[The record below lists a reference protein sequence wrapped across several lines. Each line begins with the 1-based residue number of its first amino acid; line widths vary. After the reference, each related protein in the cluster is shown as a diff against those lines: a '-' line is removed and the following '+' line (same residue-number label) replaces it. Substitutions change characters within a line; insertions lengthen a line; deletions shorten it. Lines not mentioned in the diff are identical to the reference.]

1 MIPFEIVSD
10 GSCDLTKEQA
20 AELNIKIVPFYVSLD
35 GINYQKEIEELSLDT
50 FYDKMLGEN
59 IYPRTSLPSV
69 HDYIDAFTPIL
80 ERGHNVICFTITNT
94 LSGSVQSAITAKGIL
109 EEAYPNYKIYIVN
122 SYLATGALALM
133 LTEACRMRDN
143 GMDIDTVYKTM
154 LDMRSY
160 SRIMFM
166 VGSLNHLQHGGRI
179 GRLAFL
185 SGSILN
191 LKPLIELKDSEIHSA
206 GIVRSR
212 KKGLKKLVEKTE
224 EYFKQTGENFL
235 DYRFLVGT
243 TNNKDEVPEF
253 EAALKAAFPGA
264 DFLKP
269 FQIGATI
276 SAHTGPNTTGVC
288 FVKKYEYL

>member
-10 GSCDLTKEQA
+10 GSCDLTKEQSA
-20 AELNIKIVPFYVSLD
+20 VLNIKIVPFYVSLD

-50 FYDKMLGEN
+50 FYGKILGEN
-59 IYPRTSLPSV
+59 IYPKTSLPSV

-80 ERGHNVICFTITNT
+80 EKGRNIICFTITNT

-109 EEAYPNYKIYIVN
+109 EEAYPNSKIYIVN

-133 LTEACRMRDN
+133 LAEACRMRDN
-143 GMDIDTVYKTM
+143 GIDIDTVYKAM
-154 LDMRSY
+154 LDMRFY

-224 EYFKQTGENFL
+224 EYFKQTGDNYL
-235 DYRFLVGT
+235 DYKFIIGT
-243 TNNKDEVPEF
+243 TNNQGEVPEF
-253 EAALKAAFPGA
+253 ETALKAAFPGA

-288 FVKKYEYL
+288 FVKKYEAL